1 MRKLRGLCVETKSKL
16 QLLRGNVEQ
25 LRRNEKKLRNKKL
38 RCNCAVIA
46 LLLRYEYA
54 NCAQMS
60 AICVKNYTQLRYN
73 CAENSNFA
81 L

>member
-25 LRRNEKKLRNKKL
+25 LRRNEKKLRDKKL

-46 LLLRYEYA
+46 L
-54 NCAQMS
+54 
-60 AICVKNYTQLRYN
+60 
-73 CAENSNFA
+73 
-81 L
+81 